1 MHSSAFSRNS
11 VADTIGSAIA
21 YLLTRES
28 RQHDDGVFKTQVE
41 TASAANYPVDNW
53 GGGTRLLQLAPLILG
68 VVRRRSVHKAGY
80 EHNGACAAASPVMA
94 GGIEEA
100 LRIIAMLGVP

>member
-1 MHSSAFSRNS
+1 MVKVNWVRLCVQRFPPPRTAFLRLFISACD
-11 VADTIGSAIA
+11 V
-21 YLLTRES
+21 
-28 RQHDDGVFKTQVE
+28 
-41 TASAANYPVDNW
+41 
-53 GGGTRLLQLAPLILG
+53 ILG

-80 EHNGACAAASPVMA
+80 GHNRACAAASPVMA